1 MELQGEPLGREWL
14 FKGQDPQRPHLR
26 AASGLC
32 SRPCEPGGRGAEPEG
47 VEALLHP
54 CPQGLLP

>member
-1 MELQGEPLGREWL
+1 MGREWL
-14 FKGQDPQRPHLR
+14 FKWQDPQRPHLR
-26 AASGLC
+26 AACGLC
-32 SRPCEPGGRGAEPEG
+32 SHPGGPGSRGAEPEG